1 MEILGEPL
9 RFAFNL
15 KKPSTMACPSG
26 YIEVNGECTYVFGN
40 ETGVGPD
47 GTPLPQ
53 KSGGFWDWMKKKLP
67 DILVG
72 VGTVWESAQKSK
84 QSSGSNPAQPVQPPA
99 DSKMPVWAWVLIS
112 LAVLVLFVFLLR
124 RPK

>member
-1 MEILGEPL
+1 
-9 RFAFNL
+9 
-15 KKPSTMACPSG
+15 MACPNG

-53 KSGGFWDWMKKKLP
+53 KGGGFWDWMKANLP
-67 DILVG
+67 DILIG
-72 VGTVWESAQKSK
+72 VGTIWESAQKGK
-84 QSSGSNPAQPVQPPA
+84 QSPGSNPAPPA
-99 DSKMPVWAWVLIS
+99 PAPSASKMPVWVWILIA
-112 LAVLVLFVFLLR
+112 LVVLVLLVLLLR